1 MQVFKKYDTK
11 KGRTAAIV
19 DYIGRYLP
27 VEVSGTLHDV
37 NDVIALMASQGLQ
50 AADCST
56 STSTCADTN
65 CGLTVS
71 VNGYVYRKAPW
82 Y

>member
-1 MQVFKKYDTK
+1 M
-11 KGRTAAIV
+11 TASIL
-19 DYIGRYLP
+19 DYVGKFLP
-27 VEVSGTLHDV
+27 SEVRDNLHDV
-37 NDVIALMASQGLQ
+37 NDVIALMSSQGLQ

-71 VNGYVYRKAPW
+71 VNGYVYRKSLAA
-82 Y
+82 